1 MMLVLRYMVIITVK
15 RVADSV
21 HGRRGLL
28 RRVFFVLLLLGL
40 WDFCLCNRRMIG
52 PDFSGLFFLLFY
64 DVFQAVGV
72 CML

>member
-28 RRVFFVLLLLGL
+28 RSVFFVLLLLGL

-52 PDFSGLFFLLFY
+52 PDFFGLFFLLFY